1 MVIQDTFKAIESNL
15 YLAMTY
21 NFLDDMILNFS
32 HLDKEQFPPEDP
44 FLKYLAFEEHHDRE
58 LAAGK
63 GST

>member
-1 MVIQDTFKAIESNL
+1 
-15 YLAMTY
+15 MTY